1 MSISKKPVGAIII
14 GGIFFLLPVLAILVL
29 VTRGIKILLPVGNKL
44 VNALNIHSLFGAATI
59 TVVSLVLLLII
70 AYLSGLLLSKGFFRR
85 WNNAIEEK
93 LFLLFPNVQMLKYQM
108 MDDTAAFLDKKWD
121 AILLEEDGSF
131 TIAFITDE
139 SYGSVLSLYIPDAP
153 RIDAGEVRYVKH
165 SACTFHP
172 ISMKMAMKA
181 LSHFG
186 RNQALTEEIERI
198 IAKDKE

>member
-1 MSISKKPVGAIII
+1 MSLSKKPIGAIII

-29 VTRGIKILLPVGNKL
+29 LTRGIKILVPVGYKL
-44 VNALNIHSLFGAATI
+44 VDILNIHSLFGAATI
-59 TVVSLVLLLII
+59 SIISLVLLLIV
-70 AYLSGLLLSKGFFRR
+70 AYISGLLLSKGFFRR

-93 LFLLFPNVQMLKYQM
+93 LFLLFPNLQMLKYQM

-121 AILLEEDGSF
+121 AVLLEENGTY
-131 TIAFITDE
+131 TIAFVTDE
-139 SYGSVLSLYIPDAP
+139 SYGSVLSLFIPDAP
-153 RIDAGEVRYVKH
+153 RIDAGEVRYMKH

-186 RNQALTEEIERI
+186 RNQALTEEIEKI
-198 IAKDKE
+198 IAKEK